1 MTTPRSIGLALAL
14 AVLAAPAWAQG
25 ADKPTS
31 SAQRVFSEKLPNV
44 PGKTLTAVEVT
55 FPPGVQSP
63 PHHHA
68 GAVFVYVLEGA
79 VRSRLDDGPEKVY
92 RVGETFFEPPGTHHM
107 GSASASATERAR
119 ILAVFVADDG
129 ATLTTYDK

>member
-1 MTTPRSIGLALAL
+1 
-14 AVLAAPAWAQG
+14 AVLAALVLDGTSALAQG
-25 ADKPTS
+25 QPTS

-63 PHHHA
+63 PHRHA
-68 GAVFVYVLEGA
+68 GSVMVYVLEGA
-79 VRSRLDDGPEKVY
+79 VRSQLDEGPEKVY

-107 GSASASATERAR
+107 GSASASTTERAR

>member
-1 MTTPRSIGLALAL
+1 MTWLRPASWVLAL
-14 AVLAAPAWAQG
+14 VVAASAAGAQ
-25 ADKPTS
+25 DKPAS

-44 PGKTLTAVEVT
+44 PGKTITAVEVT
-55 FPPGVQSP
+55 FPPGAQSP

-68 GAVFVYVLEGA
+68 GSVMVYVLEGA

-92 RVGETFFEPPGTHHM
+92 RAGETFFEPPGTHHM
-107 GSASASATERAR
+107 GSGSASATQRAR

>member
-1 MTTPRSIGLALAL
+1 MTSFHYPMIAALL
-14 AVLAAPAWAQG
+14 LVTAPVVAQ
-25 ADKPTS
+25 DKPTS
-31 SAQRVFSEKLPNV
+31 SAQRVFSATLPNV

-63 PHHHA
+63 PHRHA
-68 GAVFVYVLEGA
+68 GSVMVYVLEGA
-79 VRSRLDDGPEKVY
+79 VRSSLDDGPEKVY

-107 GSASASATERAR
+107 GSASASPTERAR

>member
-1 MTTPRSIGLALAL
+1 MNRLPHGAWLVAL
-14 AVLAAPAWAQG
+14 VLAASVAGAQ
-25 ADKPTS
+25 DKPAS
-31 SAQRVFSEKLPNV
+31 SAHRLFSEPLPNV
-44 PGKTLTAVEVT
+44 PGRTLTAVEVT
-55 FPPGVQSP
+55 FPPGAQSP

-68 GAVFVYVLEGA
+68 GAVMVYVLEGA
-79 VRSRLDDGPEKVY
+79 VRSRLDDGPEKIY
-92 RVGETFFEPPGTHHM
+92 RVGETFFEPPGSHHM

>member
-1 MTTPRSIGLALAL
+1 MKPHHAVIALLVA
-14 AVLAAPAWAQG
+14 AAPVLAQ
-25 ADKPTS
+25 DKPAQPGP
-31 SAQRVFSEKLPNV
+31 SAKRVFSAPLLNV

-55 FPPGVQSP
+55 FPPGAASP

-68 GAVFVYVLEGA
+68 GSVMVYVLAGA
-79 VRSRLDDGPEKVY
+79 LRSQLDDGPVKTY
-92 RVGETFFEPPGTHHM
+92 GAGETFFEPPGTHHM
-107 GSASASATERAR
+107 GSASASPTDPAR